1 MSSWV
6 PLKINSIDFKF
17 AKLVYKPELVIE
29 ASSEAYFDKLPD
41 FEDVIEILSGDDVN
55 ETKFEFKSGFAVVKG
70 SFLFKQNE

>member
-1 MSSWV
+1 M
-6 PLKINSIDFKF
+6 
-17 AKLVYKPELVIE
+17 IE